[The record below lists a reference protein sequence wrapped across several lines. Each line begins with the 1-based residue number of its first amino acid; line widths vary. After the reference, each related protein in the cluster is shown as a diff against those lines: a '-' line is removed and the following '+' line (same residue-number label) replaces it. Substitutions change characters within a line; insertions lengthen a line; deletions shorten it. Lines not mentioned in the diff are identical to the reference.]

1 MNQVPVYLFNGF
13 LECGKTQ
20 FIQETLQD
28 ERFGREERTLIVVC
42 EEGELDYIPEK
53 FALNNYKIV
62 RLDKESFNFKN
73 LTQLDKDFNPDTI
86 MLEYNGMWDND
97 KLFSSLPERW
107 ALAQVMTFFDSNTFN
122 VYNQN
127 MRQQTFEKI
136 SIADLVVFNRF
147 NFDKMDKLAFHKAV
161 RSITRRCDIL
171 YETIQGEVVRDDII
185 DPLPYDINAELI
197 EIQEQDYAYFYR
209 DICEETEKY
218 NGKRIKFLGQVGISE
233 KMPKDA
239 MLIGRHIMSCC
250 EADIEY
256 SPLVA
261 QGEISAKHM
270 EWVVI
275 TAKISIEKHLIYKG
289 KGPVLKIEKIEKA
302 TKPQEDFVTFY

>member
-209 DICEETEKY
+209 DICEETDKY
-218 NGKRIKFLGQVGISE
+218 NGKTIKFVGQIGISD
-233 KMPKDA
+233 KMPKDSI
-239 MLIGRHIMSCC
+239 LIGRHIMTCC

-261 QGEISAKHM
+261 VGQRTLKHM
-270 EWVVI
+270 DWAEI
-275 TAKISIEKHLIYKG
+275 TATIEIKEHIIYNG
-289 KGPVLKIEKIEKA
+289 SGPVLKIKKLQKA
-302 TKPQEDFVTFY
+302 TKPVDDFATFY